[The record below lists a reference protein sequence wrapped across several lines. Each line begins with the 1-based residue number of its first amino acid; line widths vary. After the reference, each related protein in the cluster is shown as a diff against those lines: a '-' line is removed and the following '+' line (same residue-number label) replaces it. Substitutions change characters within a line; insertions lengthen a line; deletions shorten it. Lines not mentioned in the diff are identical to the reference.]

1 MNTSPQKDW
10 TPFVPKNQDLQYS
23 APTGTDA
30 YDCNQEAISH
40 IIYCLTGFLPSPRA
54 LAKLAGTTQQG
65 SDTMMSFSA
74 INNVMGGLI
83 PFQLWPNPTSF
94 TWVSFYEDIPQSA
107 KDFLLPAIISIQPV
121 DLTKSPSLTRLVFP
135 SGVAH
140 FVCQIN
146 SHQYYDSE
154 PGGAIKE
161 LSYGGAVATSSVGIG
176 ITDNFFLKSAG
187 FKPAQFDN
195 LPQDIQTAIKANDS
209 GSKNIIMNGKILVQQ

>member
-1 MNTSPQKDW
+1 MNTSLQKDW
-10 TPFVPKNQDLQYS
+10 TQFVPKNQDLQYS

-40 IIYCLTGFLPSPRA
+40 IIYCLTGFQPSPRA

-83 PFQLWPNPTSF
+83 PFQLWPNPASF
-94 TWVSFYEDIPQSA
+94 NWDSFYEEIPQSA

-121 DLTKSPSLTRLVFP
+121 DLSKSPSLTRLMFP

-176 ITDNFFLKSAG
+176 ITDNFFLKSVG
-187 FKPAQFDN
+187 FTPAQFAN
-195 LPQDIQTAIKANDS
+195 LPVDVQVAIHLNDQ
-209 GSKNIIMNGKILVQQ
+209 GGKNVILGTKILTQE